1 MLRDNPR
8 FGWKEIRQMVGC
20 GNFEVSAPSDFHCGM
35 GSVGRS
41 VSINR
46 SVSSSKVC
54 KQVTAHHGAF
64 GV

>member
-1 MLRDNPR
+1 
-8 FGWKEIRQMVGC
+8 MVGC
-20 GNFEVSAPSDFHCGM
+20 GNFEVSAPSDFHCGI

-41 VSINR
+41 IPINR